1 MEYVY
6 KVFKNG
12 HFWKTAFK
20 KFEAVVCLS
29 RPYPSDFFK
38 ACLPKILLGSFL
50 NILPDMLYWTF
61 TSGNWKLKA
70 TQYIIIR
77 PATHIQKPA
86 YCRGDKCI
94 VSF

>member
-29 RPYPSDFFK
+29 RPCPSDF
-38 ACLPKILLGSFL
+38 
-50 NILPDMLYWTF
+50 
-61 TSGNWKLKA
+61 LKA
-70 TQYIIIR
+70 VF
-77 PATHIQKPA
+77 QKF
-86 YCRGDKCI
+86 Y
-94 VSF
+94 